1 MYMHGCMLVIL
12 YDSCHLT
19 FSWNSNMCGRAPVFI
34 CLCVVYH
41 VDHMLNGHNYLDM
54 TVAISNNIL
63 ACVS

>member
-1 MYMHGCMLVIL
+1 
-12 YDSCHLT
+12 
-19 FSWNSNMCGRAPVFI
+19 MCGRAPVFI